1 MYFMKASK
9 KKINP
14 ILKNQKKKKIFNLKC
29 CIISLMIFQLL
40 LEVNKK

>member
-14 ILKNQKKKKIFNLKC
+14 ILKNQKKKKSKFRYLI
-29 CIISLMIFQLL
+29 
-40 LEVNKK
+40 